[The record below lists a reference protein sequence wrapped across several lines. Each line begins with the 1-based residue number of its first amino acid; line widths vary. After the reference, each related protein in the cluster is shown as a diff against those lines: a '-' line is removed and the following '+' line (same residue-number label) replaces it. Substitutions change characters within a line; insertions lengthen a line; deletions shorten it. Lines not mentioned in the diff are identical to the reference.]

1 MWVRRSSGFL
11 PFVLIIVVLAISWYS
26 IVYYWK
32 HYKKTE
38 RDGKPKEM
46 TAMDYLKIVV
56 IVIVVLMIWPRAPE
70 LIGPLLPYLP

>member
-1 MWVRRSSGFL
+1 MWVKRSGSFL
-11 PFVLIIVVLAISWYS
+11 PIVLIFVVLAISWYS

-46 TAMDYLKIVV
+46 SAMDYLKIVV
-56 IVIVVLMIWPRAPE
+56 IVIGVLMIWPRAPE